1 MSIISMTG
9 FGKSEKVFD
18 TRRYSVELKSVNS
31 RFCDINI
38 RMPKLFNFADSRLR
52 KLISDTLV
60 RGKVDVYINY
70 EDESDG
76 SSEVVVNESLV
87 KAYSDAITNIAAI
100 TGRSDDVNASRLALF
115 PDVLTTRQKE
125 IDEESIYSE
134 LEQTAVE
141 ALNGMQEMR
150 SAEGANLVSDII
162 DKINSLEKIRCE
174 IEDRAPKVVEEYKV
188 RLSDRIDELL
198 ADNSKAFYDEA
209 RITAE
214 VAVFA
219 DKCAIDEEL
228 KRLSSHFSQGK
239 RILAVDDSIGKK
251 MDFLI
256 QEINRETNTIG
267 SKANDLE
274 ITNRVLLMKNIIE
287 EMREQIQN
295 LV

>member
-1 MSIISMTG
+1 MAHSMTG
-9 FGKSEKVFD
+9 FGRGEKVFD
-18 TRRYSVELKSVNS
+18 TRRYSVEIKSVNS

-38 RMPKLFNFADSRLR
+38 RMPKLFNFADASLR
-52 KLISDTLV
+52 KLVSDTLV
-60 RGKVDVYINY
+60 RGKVDMFISY
-70 EDESDG
+70 EDDSEG
-76 SSEVVVNESLV
+76 SSEVVVNQGLV
-87 KAYSDAITNIAAI
+87 KAYSEAVSSIAAL
-100 TGRSDDVNASRLALF
+100 TGRADDVNASRLAVF
-115 PDVLTTRQKE
+115 PDVLSTKQKE
-125 IDEESIYSE
+125 IDEETVYSE
-134 LEQTAVE
+134 LEQTVKE
-141 ALNGMQEMR
+141 ALAGMQDMR
-150 SAEGANLVSDII
+150 NAEGANLVSDII

>member
-1 MSIISMTG
+1 MAHSMTG
-9 FGKSEKVFD
+9 FGRGEKVFG
-18 TRRYSVELKSVNS
+18 TRRYSVEIKSVNS

-38 RMPKLFNFADSRLR
+38 RMPKLFNFADANLR
-52 KLISDTLV
+52 KLISDILV
-60 RGKVDVYINY
+60 RGKVDVFISY
-70 EDESDG
+70 EDDSES
-76 SSEVVVNESLV
+76 SSEVVVNQGLV
-87 KAYSDAITNIAAI
+87 KAYSDAISEIASI
-100 TGRSDDVNASRLALF
+100 TGRADDANATRLAAF

-125 IDEESIYSE
+125 IDEESIYAE
-134 LEQTAVE
+134 LLETMKV
-141 ALNGMQEMR
+141 ALDGMQEMR
-150 SAEGANLVSDII
+150 NVEGDNLVSDII
-162 DKINSLEKIRCE
+162 DKINSLEKIKDE
-174 IEDRAPKVVEEYKV
+174 IADRAPEVIEEYRV

-198 ADNSKAFYDEA
+198 ADNNKAFYDEA

-228 KRLSSHFSQGK
+228 KRLTSHFSQGK
-239 RILAVDDSIGKK
+239 RILAVDDSVGKK

-274 ITNRVLLMKNIIE
+274 ITNRVLLMKNVIE

>member
-1 MSIISMTG
+1 MAHSMTG
-9 FGKSEKVFD
+9 FGRGEKIFE

-31 RFCDINI
+31 RFCDINV
-38 RMPKLFNFADSRLR
+38 RMPKLFNFADANIR

-60 RGKVDVYINY
+60 RGKVDVFISF
-70 EDESDG
+70 EDESSD
-76 SSEVVVNESLV
+76 SAEVVVNQGLV
-87 KAYSDAITNIAAI
+87 KAYSDAITNIANI
-100 TGRSDDVNASRLALF
+100 TGRADDVNASRLAAF
-115 PDVLTTRQKE
+115 PDVLSTKQKE
-125 IDEESIYSE
+125 IDEETIYSE
-134 LEQTAVE
+134 LAATLKE
-141 ALNGMQEMR
+141 ALAGMQDMR
-150 SAEGANLVSDII
+150 NVEGANLVSDII
-162 DKINSLEKIRCE
+162 DKINSLEKIKSE

-198 ADNSKAFYDEA
+198 ADNNKAFYDEA

-239 RILAVDDSIGKK
+239 RILAVDDSVGKK

-274 ITNRVLLMKNIIE
+274 ITNRVLLMKNVIE

>member
-1 MSIISMTG
+1 MAHSMTG
-9 FGKSEKVFD
+9 FGRGEKVFD
-18 TRRYSVELKSVNS
+18 TRHYSVELKSVNS
-31 RFCDINI
+31 RFCDINV
-38 RMPKLFNFADSRLR
+38 RMPKLFNFADANIR
-52 KLISDTLV
+52 KTISDTLV
-60 RGKVDVYINY
+60 RGKVDVYITF
-70 EDESDG
+70 EDDSEASA
-76 SSEVVVNESLV
+76 EVVVNQGLV
-87 KAYSDAITNIAAI
+87 KAYSDAITNIAEI
-100 TGRSDDVNASRLALF
+100 TGRADDVNASRLAAF
-115 PDVLTTRQKE
+115 PDVLSTRQKE
-125 IDEESIYSE
+125 IDEETIYSE
-134 LEQTAVE
+134 LEQ
-141 ALNGMQEMR
+141 ALKQALDGMQEMR
-150 SAEGANLVSDII
+150 SIEGANLVSDII
-162 DKINSLEKIRCE
+162 DKINSLEKVKGE

-198 ADNSKAFYDEA
+198 SDNNKAFYDEA

-228 KRLSSHFSQGK
+228 KRLTSHFSQGK
-239 RILAVDDSIGKK
+239 RILAVDDSVGKK

-274 ITNRVLLMKNIIE
+274 ITNRVMLMKNIIE

>member
-1 MSIISMTG
+1 MAHSMTG
-9 FGKSEKVFD
+9 FGRGEKVFD
-18 TRRYSVELKSVNS
+18 TRHYSVELKSVNS

-38 RMPKLFNFADSRLR
+38 RMPKLFNFADAAIR

-60 RGKVDVYINY
+60 RGKVDVYISF
-70 EDESDG
+70 EDDAEG
-76 SSEVVVNESLV
+76 SSEVIVNTSLV
-87 KAYSDAITNIAAI
+87 KAYSEAVSQIASL
-100 TGRSDDVNASRLALF
+100 TGRVDDVNASRLAAF
-115 PDVLTTRQKE
+115 PDVLSTRQGE
-125 IDEESIYSE
+125 VDEEQIYSE
-134 LEQTAVE
+134 LEQTVKE
-141 ALNGMQEMR
+141 ALDGMQEMR
-150 SAEGANLVSDII
+150 STEGANLVSDLI
-162 DKINSLEKIRCE
+162 DKINELEKVRNE
-174 IEDRAPKVVEEYKV
+174 IDARAPRVVEEYRA

-239 RILAVDDSIGKK
+239 RILAVDGAVGKK

-267 SKANDLE
+267 SKANDIE
-274 ITNRVLLMKNIIE
+274 ITNRVMFMKNIVE
-287 EMREQIQN
+287 MMREQIQN

>member
-1 MSIISMTG
+1 MAHSMTG
-9 FGKSEKVFD
+9 FGRGEKIFD
-18 TRRYSVELKSVNS
+18 TRRYSVEIKSVNS
-31 RFCDINI
+31 RFCDINV
-38 RMPKLFNFADSRLR
+38 RMPKLFNFADANIR
-52 KLISDTLV
+52 KTISDTLV
-60 RGKVDVYINY
+60 RGKVDVYITF
-70 EDESDG
+70 EDDSEASA
-76 SSEVVVNESLV
+76 EVVVNQGLV
-87 KAYSDAITNIAAI
+87 KAYSDAITNIAEI
-100 TGRSDDVNASRLALF
+100 TGRADDVNASRLAAF
-115 PDVLTTRQKE
+115 PDVLSTRQKE
-125 IDEESIYSE
+125 IDEETIYSE
-134 LEQTAVE
+134 LEQ
-141 ALNGMQEMR
+141 ALKQALDGMQEMR
-150 SAEGANLVSDII
+150 SIEGANLVSDII
-162 DKINSLEKIRCE
+162 DKINSLEKVKGE

-198 ADNSKAFYDEA
+198 SDNNKAFYDEA

-228 KRLSSHFSQGK
+228 KRLTSHFSQGK
-239 RILAVDDSIGKK
+239 RILAVDDSVGKK

-274 ITNRVLLMKNIIE
+274 ITNRVMLMKNIIE

>member
-1 MSIISMTG
+1 MAHSMTG
-9 FGKSEKVFD
+9 FGRGEKVFG
-18 TRRYSVELKSVNS
+18 TRRYSVEIKSVNS

-38 RMPKLFNFADSRLR
+38 RMPKLFNFADANLR
-52 KLISDTLV
+52 KLISDILV
-60 RGKVDVYINY
+60 RGKVDVFISY
-70 EDESDG
+70 EDDSES
-76 SSEVVVNESLV
+76 SSEVVVNQGLV
-87 KAYSDAITNIAAI
+87 KAYSDAISEIASI
-100 TGRSDDVNASRLALF
+100 TGRADDANATRLAAF

-125 IDEESIYSE
+125 IDEESIYTE
-134 LEQTAVE
+134 LLETMKV
-141 ALNGMQEMR
+141 ALDGIQEMR
-150 SAEGANLVSDII
+150 NIEGANLISDII
-162 DKINSLEKIRCE
+162 DKINSLEKIKDE
-174 IEDRAPKVVEEYKV
+174 IADRAPEVIEEYRV

-198 ADNSKAFYDEA
+198 ADNNKAFYDEA

-228 KRLSSHFSQGK
+228 KRLTSHFSQGK
-239 RILAVDDSIGKK
+239 RILAVDDSVGKK

-274 ITNRVLLMKNIIE
+274 ITNRVLLMKNVIE